1 MLFHLL
7 PSSSLPTLL
16 FISECLFFG
25 ACFRRA
31 KDNLSRA
38 VNSKSHS
45 GTPTLRKAL
54 HWPPLWIRVIAEGK
68 WPILTLHCGLLV
80 NSYTALRF
88 KTTFPK
94 ALEKKLLWS
103 LKIYNFNNNNWKVLK
118 GDWCFFFLVF
128 FFSFFP
134 ILLFSDFSLT
144 VAPHCRSNPSLGAL
158 TSGKVNLCECQMCAP
173 VC

>member
-1 MLFHLL
+1 MTDLFFFPILLSKHKWKDLKGKIKLLAWRFFKMMLFHLL

-68 WPILTLHCGLLV
+68 WPILTLHCGLPV

-118 GDWCFFFLVF
+118 GDWWFFF
-128 FFSFFP
+128 
-134 ILLFSDFSLT
+134 
-144 VAPHCRSNPSLGAL
+144 
-158 TSGKVNLCECQMCAP
+158 
-173 VC
+173 